1 MAMANPR
8 FARITVAIDGSPSS
22 VEALVAAI
30 DLAKTYSSEL
40 TVLTVAP
47 LVPVYLPS
55 TDPFV
60 PPTVSESDVERYRA
74 LVDAAVQRAQKA
86 GVAAVTGVCRE
97 GSVFDEIISQL
108 ESHPSDLA
116 VVGSRGLTA
125 AQRLL
130 VGSVSGALVAHAP
143 CPVLVV
149 RSLPPTKPA
158 RG

>member
-1 MAMANPR
+1 MTAAR

-22 VEALVAAI
+22 EDALAAAI
-30 DLAKTYSSEL
+30 DLARTYKGEL

-60 PPTVSESDVERYRA
+60 PATVTETEVKRYRK
-74 LVDAAVQRAQKA
+74 LVDSAVAQAQDA
-86 GVAAVTGVCRE
+86 GVASVTGLCRE
-97 GSVFDEIISQL
+97 GVVFDEIISQL
-108 ESHPSDLA
+108 ETDPTDVV
-116 VVGSRGLTA
+116 VVGSRGLSA

-130 VGSVSGALVAHAP
+130 VGSISGALVAHAP

-149 RSLPPTKPA
+149 RARAPTKPA
-158 RG
+158 R